1 MVSVEEA
8 LSRLY
13 TVRPILEPEEVPV
26 AAALGRTLAEPVRAP
41 VDLPPFTRAAMD
53 GFALAAADTAFAPV
67 VLPIRGETAAGSPP
81 TRLEPGTAHR
91 IWTGAP
97 LPEGADAVLEQEAA
111 EAAGGAVRIARPVAA
126 GRNVMPRGHEVAA
139 GRTVFAAGERL
150 SSTHLALLASLGLR
164 TVTVRRP
171 PRVAVLQTGAEL
183 AEAGVPLAPGH
194 IYATHGVWLSA
205 LVREW
210 GGEPVAVET
219 VGDDAAVIARRL
231 EVLAS
236 AADFV
241 LVTGGTSVGRFDH
254 VPAVL
259 EQLTDRLFW
268 WVRMHPGRAVA
279 AGRRGRTLVLALSGN
294 PGAAMTT
301 WLVLAAPWW
310 AAVHGGRL
318 ADRSERLPLRDA
330 YPKPSRE
337 PRYLRVRRRSDGLDW
352 DLPQG
357 SDVLTAYLEADGFA
371 VLPEGPPV
379 GAGTVVP
386 YWEPT
391 GMGGRWPRWFGR
403 G

>member
-1 MVSVEEA
+1 MVSVDEA
-8 LSRLY
+8 RRRLG
-13 TVRPILEPEEVPV
+13 TVRPHLEPEAVAV
-26 AAALGRTLAEPVRAP
+26 AAALGRTLAEPVYAP

-53 GFALAAADTAFAPV
+53 GFALRAADTARAPV
-67 VLPIRGETAAGSPP
+67 VLPVRGETPAGSPP
-81 TRLEPGTAHR
+81 GRLEPGTVHR

-97 LPEGADAVLEQEAA
+97 LPAGADAVLEQEAA
-111 EAAGGAVRIARPVAA
+111 GVEGDAVRILRPVPA

-139 GRTVFAAGERL
+139 GRPVFGVGERL
-150 SSTHLALLASLGLR
+150 SSTHLALLASLGVT

-171 PRVAVLQTGAEL
+171 LRAAVLQTGAEL
-183 AEAGVPLAPGH
+183 VEAGNPLAPGR

-219 VGDDAAVIARRL
+219 VGDDADLIARRL
-231 EVLAS
+231 EALA
-236 AADFV
+236 AGADLV
-241 LVTGGTSVGRFDH
+241 LVTGGTSVGRYDH
-254 VPAVL
+254 VPGVL
-259 EQLTDRLFW
+259 ERLTDRLFW

-279 AGRRGRTLVLALSGN
+279 AGRRGETLVLALSGN

-310 AAVHGGRL
+310 ATVHGGRL
-318 ADRSERLPLRDA
+318 VERTERLPLRDA

-337 PRYLRVRRRSDGLDW
+337 PRYLRVRRTAAGLDW

-357 SDVLTAYLEADGFA
+357 ADVLTAYLDADGFA

-379 GAGTVVP
+379 PAGTVVD
-386 YWEPT
+386 YWEPV
-391 GMGGRWPRWFGR
+391 GMGGRWPRWSGAR
-403 G
+403 